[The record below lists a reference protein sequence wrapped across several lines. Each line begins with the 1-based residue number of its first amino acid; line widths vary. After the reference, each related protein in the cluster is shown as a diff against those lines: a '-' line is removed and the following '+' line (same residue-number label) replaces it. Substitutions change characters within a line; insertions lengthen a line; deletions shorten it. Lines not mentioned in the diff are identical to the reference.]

1 MTTHITETPVTL
13 HLSDRAHA
21 TLTERAAKNGQDI
34 AAVASELIE
43 QAIARPTVDEAL
55 APFRK
60 QVADSGMTD
69 DQLDAFFRNEIE
81 AHRREKKANA
91 Q

>member
-1 MTTHITETPVTL
+1 MTPTTQTPLTL
-13 HLSDRAHA
+13 HLSDRA
-21 TLTERAAKNGQDI
+21 RAKLAQQAAVRGQDM

-43 QAIARPTVDEAL
+43 QATALASVDEML

-69 DQLDAFFRNEIE
+69 DQLDGFFRGEIE
-81 AHRREKKANA
+81 AHRREKKAKSP
-91 Q
+91 